1 MDNIV
6 KTTKQRVETMLRK
19 MHTKAAIL
27 CLLTALPLQAV
38 AGGIAAP
45 STAGNASGLFNL
57 KVHCAEKMEA
67 DGETTHAA
75 GQICNC
81 FFSQVE
87 KAHGEAVFLQKW
99 RKAHPHTPVKG
110 KFGALVN
117 TQAEACLA
125 AEKKLQKNHKNIQKI
140 NRENA
145 VKQQFN
151 AMLKTETQ
159 RMLVRSLA
167 GGIPIKA
174 ACSARVTFSQTG
186 TITQTGVARGQ
197 TACPEWVYMRLD
209 NAYVPTN
216 ALWEKVVKA
225 PITVDLEITP

>member
-1 MDNIV
+1 MF
-6 KTTKQRVETMLRK
+6 RK
-19 MHTKAAIL
+19 MHTKAAML

-45 STAGNASGLFNL
+45 STGGNISGLFDL

-67 DGETTHAA
+67 DGESTNAS

-81 FFSQVE
+81 FFSHVE

-99 RKAHPHTPVKG
+99 RKAHPHTPVEG

-125 AEKKLQKNHKNIQKI
+125 AEGHLQKNHKKIQKI

-145 VKQQFN
+145 IKQQFN

-167 GGIPIKA
+167 GGIPIKSE
-174 ACSARVTFSQTG
+174 CSVRVTFSQTG
-186 TITQTGVARGQ
+186 TVTQTGVAREQ
-197 TACPEWVYMRLD
+197 NACPEWVYMRLD

-225 PITVDLEITP
+225 PITVDLEIQP